1 VLALVPLFAYRSFFS
16 YFFLLPLFAFAALA
30 RMRVGQLDPEHA
42 RAAGA
47 ITLFALPARLRGP
60 AAVPRVDQSAPAAAD

>member
-1 VLALVPLFAYRSFFS
+1 MLALVPLFAYRSFFS
-16 YFFLLPLFAFAALA
+16 YFFLLPLFAFEALA

-47 ITLFALPARLRGP
+47 ITQFALPARRP
-60 AAVPRVDQSAPAAAD
+60 ARPPAVPEVAAAAAD